1 MSQISIILPTYN
13 VEKYIARALETCINQ
28 TFKDIEII
36 VVDDCG
42 DDKSIDI
49 AKEYASKDD
58 RIKIIYNEENLGTF
72 ASRNIGVL
80 NSSSPYIMFLDPDDY
95 LELNACELGFEK
107 IKNVDVVVF
116 NYKIEQE
123 NNTFINTNI
132 KFNKPLIKI
141 DIFLLH
147 YCIHSTKH
155 ELIHSM
161 FNKIY
166 KKNLYINSISN
177 YISAKKRIL
186 MGEDVFTNF
195 LYLLNSKSIYIEN
208 QILYCYCYNPN
219 SATKENT
226 NKNKIL
232 NFIEDLT
239 FIISQLKILLRSS
252 KKEFK
257 IALKIAIYNLSIHK
271 IDLTYKYT
279 NKNFFEKIFLKIQ
292 RKKIKIKKNIQ
303 IKNAKNILKEANV
316 SHCF

>member
-13 VEKYIARALETCINQ
+13 VEKYITRALESCINQ

-36 VVDDCG
+36 VVDDYG
-42 DDKSIDI
+42 NDKSIEI
-49 AKEYASKDD
+49 AKEYASKDN
-58 RIKIIYNEENLGTF
+58 RIKIIHNEENLGTF

-80 NSSSPYIMFLDPDDY
+80 NAKSDFIMFLDPDDY

-107 IKNVDVVVF
+107 IKNVDMVVF
-116 NYKIEQE
+116 NYKIERE
-123 NNTFINTNI
+123 NNTLVNTDI
-132 KFNKPLIKI
+132 KLNKSLVKI
-141 DIFLLH
+141 DIFLLY
-147 YCIHSTKH
+147 YCIYNTKH
-155 ELIHSM
+155 EIIHSM
-161 FNKIY
+161 VNKVY

-186 MGEDVFTNF
+186 MGEDVFANF

-208 QILYCYCYNPN
+208 QILYCYCHNPD

-232 NFIEDLT
+232 SFIGDLN

-252 KKEFK
+252 KEEFK
-257 IALKIAIYNLSIHK
+257 IALKITIYNLNIHK

-279 NKNFFEKIFLKIQ
+279 NRNFFEKIFLKIQ
-292 RKKIKIKKNIQ
+292 RKKIKIKRNIQ